1 MKYYILPV
9 FVLLFAFRSNAQ
21 MEIRA
26 GMGIEFFSDPSLVQY
41 INQNFAPSSNQLPA
55 MNTAIVFEGEGDRGL
70 SENFMMGVGLSY
82 LINSYT
88 YRIDIG
94 QYNLSYHII
103 SPSILGYYVIPGK
116 GYEFKFGGGF
126 GFPFVS
132 VDEFLPGT
140 GITTYKSNG
149 FSVILKG
156 EGNTLV
162 GDNLYANI
170 NVGIKYAFNGTPK
183 SNGNSID
190 NVVGN
195 EKVSFNSLS
204 FSIGLGVTFKF

>member
-1 MKYYILPV
+1 MKYYAPLI
-9 FVLLFAFRSNAQ
+9 FILLFVVNINAQ
-21 MEIRA
+21 TEVTA
-26 GMGIEFFSDPSLVQY
+26 GMRIEFFSDPSLVQY
-41 INQNFAPSSNQLPA
+41 LNQNFALSNQLPT
-55 MNTAIVFEGEGDRGL
+55 MNTAIVFEGEGDRSL
-70 SENFMMGVGLSY
+70 SKNFMIGLGLSY

-88 YRIDIG
+88 YSEDIG

-132 VDEFLPGT
+132 ADEYLPGT
-140 GITTYKSNG
+140 GITTTYKSNG
-149 FSVILKG
+149 LSVILKG

-162 GDNLYANI
+162 SGNLYANV
-170 NVGIKYAFNGTPK
+170 NVGVKYAFNGTPK

-195 EKVSFNSLS
+195 ENVSFNSLS
-204 FSIGLGVTFKF
+204 FFLGLGVTFKF